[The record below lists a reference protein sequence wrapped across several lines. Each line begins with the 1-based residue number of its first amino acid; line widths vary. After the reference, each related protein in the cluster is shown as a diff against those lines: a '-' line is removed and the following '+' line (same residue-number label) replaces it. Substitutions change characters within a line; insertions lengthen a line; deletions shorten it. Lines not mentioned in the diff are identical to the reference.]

1 MVIMDMGEE
10 EKPGVAAGEDLPD
23 IPDVERAHGI
33 KSGLEEHR
41 CVAIQKVTRR
51 PCESGY
57 MEVSFNVACCSED
70 HSFLLAI
77 EAN

>member
-10 EKPGVAAGEDLPD
+10 EKPGVAVGDDFPD

-33 KSGLEEHR
+33 KAGLEEHR
-41 CVAIQKVTRR
+41 RAAIQKVTRR

-57 MEVSFNVACCSED
+57 MDFSFNVACCSKD
-70 HSFLLAI
+70 HSFPLAI